1 VVIEICRRAPG
12 DLYVKFVEIATGVD
26 YAKWIVRASAGLDCG
41 ELEHVEPKGFF
52 TRHCVMASRIGILN
66 DVRFD
71 RSLDNMII
79 EKLMWWKQ
87 GDQVTDVLT
96 TKFGIV
102 FIKFDSQDE
111 MMKTTERLHDL
122 IFCQID

>member
-1 VVIEICRRAPG
+1 M
-12 DLYVKFVEIATGVD
+12 D

-71 RSLDNMII
+71 QSLDNMIV

-122 IFCQID
+122 IFCQIN